1 MQITVEPNVHREL
14 KGNGFVGLDNQLI
27 NPNDHRISTYNQED
41 QRILT
46 TKSKIEPSLTIF
58 QRREKLCKQFQD
70 DFYILLKDLREFQ
83 DVDDKH
89 QVYQR
94 VQKTLADPEYDLYK
108 TLPDSNSDTITVIQ
122 ALVALEPSHFSS
134 KSVEPPLQD
143 YEQLGIEH
151 EIEASLYKVMAS
163 IGSATKS
170 QLAKI
175 FPYFDKLQEHKD
187 KINSIPA
194 DKSTLYLSRLTS
206 IGLRLFDIANSE
218 HKVFQNYENGK
229 WSVFSLLSDE
239 MFANSNFVDWLVENT
254 HVANKVGLS
263 KVEQRGNSIK
273 LLNRLVNL
281 REANGNH
288 KDSLAPGY
296 LEKSYAE
303 LEHFFK
309 LAMSK
314 KENLDGF
321 DPVQLIVLYQ
331 DAVPEELL
339 KKLLTWADEKN
350 YDFKNSKLTCTDED
364 LVETFGTNA
373 NLLKLVIKPIDD
385 DTRYLPRP
393 SLVKFL
399 LEQGVSPFEEFTIQ
413 VKQSNSC
420 KTCMDAERK
429 SEWLE
434 LLKESNAQKI
444 IDFLSK
450 SNVDL
455 RSNAFEANL
464 FYLEDAALECRL
476 EEISSRKEIA
486 RLMLEYK

>member
-1 MQITVEPNVHREL
+1 
-14 KGNGFVGLDNQLI
+14 
-27 NPNDHRISTYNQED
+27 
-41 QRILT
+41 
-46 TKSKIEPSLTIF
+46 
-58 QRREKLCKQFQD
+58 
-70 DFYILLKDLREFQ
+70 
-83 DVDDKH
+83 
-89 QVYQR
+89 
-94 VQKTLADPEYDLYK
+94 
-108 TLPDSNSDTITVIQ
+108 
-122 ALVALEPSHFSS
+122 
-134 KSVEPPLQD
+134 
-143 YEQLGIEH
+143 
-151 EIEASLYKVMAS
+151 
-163 IGSATKS
+163 
-170 QLAKI
+170 
-175 FPYFDKLQEHKD
+175 
-187 KINSIPA
+187 
-194 DKSTLYLSRLTS
+194 
-206 IGLRLFDIANSE
+206 
-218 HKVFQNYENGK
+218 
-229 WSVFSLLSDE
+229 
-239 MFANSNFVDWLVENT
+239 
-254 HVANKVGLS
+254 
-263 KVEQRGNSIK
+263 
-273 LLNRLVNL
+273 
-281 REANGNH
+281 
-288 KDSLAPGY
+288 Y